1 MKNKLRAVID
11 IGITESFRAPLRD
24 NGIGGLI
31 AYWILNLIP
40 TVVPFILLLLE
51 VIKGYGIDWYIHFA
65 VFFECIALLVSNE
78 KEICDYKS
86 MAQFPLSA
94 NEVFILRMIRRFV
107 NPVSLL
113 ATGLFFASIV
123 LFCKDMFSNPLC
135 VIGIV
140 LVSISYLVIFED
152 VQLWKEK
159 AGKGNVLNKI
169 LIFIASAMGVLPFF
183 LGRGYSVVYLSF
195 AALHS
200 HWYIGIIALALSVAG
215 YFIILKISQRFLDGF
230 YKDSSEISTSN
241 IVVKLINAFP
251 DSALKQL
258 IMKDYR
264 VMLHSNI
271 GLAINI
277 VIWVVIAYFI
287 TKYTVNASVPAY
299 LKNEFTALCF
309 VGVII
314 QIYSNILSRPFA
326 GDSYSGWVTLLS
338 PVPRKYIL
346 LSKDI
351 VVLISCVIFYV
362 PMSIFIYFF
371 KGSNATLKTIGL
383 WFILYLCYAFIMA
396 MMLNRNLVTTKMKAV
411 KNGKRKAAVSAI
423 LDFLKRLLIYAGAIM
438 IGVAF
443 QALMDSRYASLSL
456 FITLPIL
463 VILIFCWYIGLEAQV
478 KYINKY
484 SQSITQA
491 LVIS

>member
-1 MKNKLRAVID
+1 MNNKIKAVIN
-11 IGITESFRAPLRD
+11 IGFTESFRAPLRD

-31 AYWILNLIP
+31 VYWVLNLIP
-40 TVVPFILLLLE
+40 TVVPFIILLFE

-65 VFFECIALLVSNE
+65 VFFECIALLISNE

-94 NEVFILRMIRRFV
+94 SEVFLLRLIRRFV

-113 ATGLFFASIV
+113 STGLFIASIV
-123 LFCKDMFSNPLC
+123 IFCKDMFSKPLC
-135 VIGIV
+135 VLGIV

-159 AGKGNVLNKI
+159 AGKGNILNNI
-169 LIFIASAMGVLPFF
+169 LIIIAVAMGVLPFF
-183 LGRGYSVVYLSF
+183 FGRIFSVVYISF

-200 HWYIGIIALALSVAG
+200 HWYIGIIALAISVSG
-215 YFIILKISQRFLDGF
+215 YFIIHKISGRFLDRF
-230 YKDSSEISTSN
+230 YRDSSEISTSN
-241 IVVKLINAFP
+241 IIVKMINAFP

-258 IMKDYR
+258 LMKDYR

-277 VIWVVIAYFI
+277 AIWVVIAYFM
-287 TKYTVNASVPAY
+287 TKYAVKADTPAY
-299 LKNEFTALCF
+299 LKNEFTALCY

-351 VVLISCVIFYV
+351 VVLLSCVIFYV
-362 PMSIFIYFF
+362 PMSVFLYF
-371 KGSNATLKTIGL
+371 KGTGVTLKTIGL

-396 MMLNRNLVTTKMKAV
+396 MILNRNLVTTKMKAV
-411 KNGKRKAAVSAI
+411 KKGKRKAAVSAV
-423 LDFLKRLLIYAGAIM
+423 LDFIKRLLIYAAAIM
-438 IGVAF
+438 IGVVF
-443 QALMDSRYASLSL
+443 QALLDSRYASLSL
-456 FITLPIL
+456 FISLPVL
-463 VILIFCWYIGLEAQV
+463 VILVFCWYIGLEAQV

-484 SQSITQA
+484 SQSITEA

>member
-1 MKNKLRAVID
+1 MNNKLKAVIN
-11 IGITESFRAPLRD
+11 IGFIESFRAPLRD

-40 TVVPFILLLLE
+40 TVVPFLLLLFE
-51 VIKGYGIDWYIHFA
+51 VIKGYRIGWYIHFA

-86 MAQFPLSA
+86 MAQFPLNA
-94 NEVFILRMIRRFV
+94 NEVFVLRLIRRFV
-107 NPVSLL
+107 NPISLL
-113 ATGLFFASIV
+113 ATGLFIASIV
-123 LFCKDMFSNPLC
+123 ITCKDMLSNPLC

-140 LVSISYLVIFED
+140 FMSATYLVIFED

-159 AGKGNVLNKI
+159 AGKGNVLNNI
-169 LIFIASAMGVLPFF
+169 LVVIAVAMGVLPFF
-183 LGRGYSVVYLSF
+183 FGKVYSVVYLSF

-200 HWYIGIIALALSVAG
+200 HWYIGIIALAISIAG

-271 GLAINI
+271 GLTINI
-277 VIWVVIAYFI
+277 VLWVVIAYFI
-287 TKYTVNASVPAY
+287 TKYTVTATVPSY
-299 LKNEFTALCF
+299 LKNEFTALCY

-351 VVLISCVIFYV
+351 VVLISCVVFYV
-362 PMSIFIYFF
+362 PMSIFIYFY
-371 KGSNATLKTIGL
+371 KGSDATLKTIGL

-396 MMLNRNLVTTKMKAV
+396 MILNRNLVTTKMKAV

-423 LDFLKRLLIYAGAIM
+423 LDFIKRLFVYAGAIM

-463 VILIFCWYIGLEAQV
+463 VILVFSWYIGLEAQV

-484 SQSITQA
+484 SQSITEA
-491 LVIS
+491 LVVS

>member
-1 MKNKLRAVID
+1 MKNRIKAVID
-11 IGITESFRAPLRD
+11 IGFIESFKAPLRD
-24 NGIGGLI
+24 NGAGGLI
-31 AYWILNLIP
+31 IYWILNLIP
-40 TVVPFILLLLE
+40 TVVPFLLLLFE
-51 VIKGYGIDWYIHFA
+51 VINGYRIGWYIHFA
-65 VFFECIALLVSNE
+65 IFFECIALLVSNE
-78 KEICDYKS
+78 KEMCDYKA

-94 NEVFILRMIRRFV
+94 GEVLLLRVIRRFV

-113 ATGLFFASIV
+113 STGLFIASIV
-123 LFCKDMFSNPLC
+123 LTCLDMARRPLC

-140 LVSISYLVIFED
+140 CVTIAYIVIFED

-159 AGKGNVLNKI
+159 AGKGNILNNI
-169 LIFIASAMGVLPFF
+169 LIIIAAAMGVLPFF
-183 LGRGYSVVYLSF
+183 FGKIYSVVYLSY
-195 AALHS
+195 AVMHS
-200 HWYIGIIALALSVAG
+200 HRYLGFVALIISLAG
-215 YFIILKISQRFLDGF
+215 YWIILKIPQRFLDGF
-230 YKDSSEISTSN
+230 YRDSSEISTSN
-241 IVVKLINAFP
+241 VIVKLINALP

-258 IMKDYR
+258 VMKDYR

-271 GLAINI
+271 GLIINI
-277 VIWVVIAYFI
+277 AIWVVIAYFM
-287 TKYTVNASVPAY
+287 TKYAVKADIPSY
-299 LKNEFTALCF
+299 LKNEFTALCY

-351 VVLISCVIFYV
+351 VVLLSCVIFFV
-362 PMSIFIYFF
+362 PMSVFLYF
-371 KGSNATLKTIGL
+371 KSTGTTLKTIGL

-396 MMLNRNLVTTKMKAV
+396 MILNRNLVTTKMKAV
-411 KNGKRKAAVSAI
+411 RNGKRKAAASAV
-423 LDFLKRLLIYAGAIM
+423 LDFIKRLFIYAAAIM

-443 QALMDSRYASLSL
+443 QALIDSKYASLSL
-456 FITLPIL
+456 FITLPVLIIL
-463 VILIFCWYIGLEAQV
+463 VFSWYMGLEAQV

-484 SQSITQA
+484 TQSITQA

>member
-1 MKNKLRAVID
+1 MKNKLKAVIS
-11 IGITESFRAPLRD
+11 IGFTESFRAPLRD
-24 NGIGGLI
+24 NGVGGLI
-31 AYWILNLIP
+31 VYWILNLIP
-40 TVVPFILLLLE
+40 TVVPFIILLLE

-78 KEICDYKS
+78 KEICDNKS

-94 NEVFILRMIRRFV
+94 GEVFILRMIRRFV

-113 ATGLFFASIV
+113 STGLFIASIV
-123 LFCKDMFSNPLC
+123 LFCKDMFSRPLC
-135 VIGIV
+135 VIGII

-159 AGKGNVLNKI
+159 AGKGNVLNNI
-169 LIFIASAMGVLPFF
+169 LIVIAVAMGVLPFF
-183 LGRGYSVVYLSF
+183 LGRIYSVVYISF

-200 HWYIGIIALALSVAG
+200 HWYIGIIALAISLAG
-215 YFIILKISQRFLDGF
+215 YFIIHKISQRFLDGF
-230 YKDSSEISTSN
+230 YRDSSEISTSN
-241 IVVKLINAFP
+241 IIVKLINAFP

-277 VIWVVIAYFI
+277 VIWTVIAYFI
-287 TKYTVNASVPAY
+287 TKYAVKADVPAY
-299 LKNEFTALCF
+299 LQNEFTALCY

-314 QIYSNILSRPFA
+314 QIYSTVLSRPFA

-351 VVLISCVIFYV
+351 VVLISCAIFFV
-362 PMSIFIYFF
+362 PMSVFLYF
-371 KGSNATLKTIGL
+371 KGTGVTLKTIGL
-383 WFILYLCYAFIMA
+383 WFILFMCFAFIMA
-396 MMLNRNLVTTKMKAV
+396 MILNRSLVTTKMKAV
-411 KNGKRKAAVSAI
+411 RNGKRKAAVSAI
-423 LDFLKRLLIYAGAIM
+423 FDFIKRLFLYAGAIM
-438 IGVAF
+438 IGVLF
-443 QALMDSRYASLSL
+443 QALLDSRYASLSL

-463 VILIFCWYIGLEAQV
+463 VILVFCWYIGLEAQV

-484 SQSITQA
+484 SQSITEA